1 MKEVRGMNC
10 EEAKGL
16 IQLYLDDELDAR
28 NTLAA
33 QQHLELCDDCSRE
46 FNILLAQDRS
56 LRRAAQAQIIDG
68 GKLRADILKAIGRQ
82 APASQ
87 TTAKISRLAYRLKLS
102 PWRRAA
108 AVAALAIVAALVVL
122 RFAQTPSINE
132 SVCAAMIEDHTGHDS
147 VGNMMGAMIIN
158 PEELGQFARTFAQ
171 LNATPDL
178 SAFGYDNPQ
187 GRICKLDG
195 IEFLHL
201 IYRHPDQE
209 PLSLFICPHRPGL
222 TVEQFA
228 ALHRGRFNV
237 VSFSQSGIDLFVV
250 SSLSGER
257 TSAIA
262 GAVASQL

>member
-1 MKEVRGMNC
+1 MNC

-33 QQHLELCDDCSRE
+33 QQHLELCDNCSRE

-56 LRRAAQAQIIDG
+56 LRRAAQAQAVDSG
-68 GKLRADILKAIGRQ
+68 ELRADILKAIGRRSL
-82 APASQ
+82 ASQ
-87 TTAKISRLAYRLKLS
+87 AATKISGLAYWLKLS
-102 PWRRAA
+102 AWRRAA
-108 AVAALAIVAALVVL
+108 AVAALAIVAALVFL
-122 RFAQTPSINE
+122 RFAQAPNINE
-132 SVCAAMIEDHTGHDS
+132 SVCAAVIEDHTSHDS

-158 PEELGQFARTFAQ
+158 PEELGRFAKTFAN
-171 LNATPDL
+171 LNSTPDL
-178 SAFGYDNPQ
+178 SAFGYGNPQ

-201 IYRHPDQE
+201 IYYHQSQE

-228 ALHRGRFNV
+228 ALHRGRFDV
-237 VSFSQSGIDLFVV
+237 VSFSQSGIDLLVV
-250 SSLSGER
+250 SSLGEER

-262 GAVASQL
+262 AAVASRL